1 MCCFST
7 CSFPLIILSRAC
19 VCIRHQRS
27 CVAVVSFKVL
37 WVACGAFINNVWYIL
52 IHSVVMMISSVVL
65 VYYNILRGLDGGL
78 YRSTRTVSSIVYLYS
93 YIVWE
98 HKSDGC
104 TQNSYAQYN
113 IYNIL
118 HQIVT
123 SINGHIVKI
132 LFLCGIQI
140 IYNILKLTL
149 LNFYYCNFVLLF

>member
-1 MCCFST
+1 M
-7 CSFPLIILSRAC
+7 
-19 VCIRHQRS
+19 
-27 CVAVVSFKVL
+27 AVVSFKVL

-52 IHSVVMMISSVVL
+52 IHSVVMMLSSVV
-65 VYYNILRGLDGGL
+65 YCELRGLDGGL

-98 HKSDGC
+98 HKSDAHN
-104 TQNSYAQYN
+104 NSYAQLQY

-140 IYNILKLTL
+140 IYKILKLTL
-149 LNFYYCNFVLLF
+149 LHFYYCNFVL